1 MCLSLSF
8 PTLYFGFLFKV
19 TKKKD
24 MELPGNT
31 RDEVSESDTE
41 KVLILNRVSINVKGK
56 KMDRVTEYVGLCK
69 FVSLPKEIYT

>member
-1 MCLSLSF
+1 
-8 PTLYFGFLFKV
+8 
-19 TKKKD
+19 

-69 FVSLPKEIYT
+69 FVSLPKEIYTWWGFSQGIVHWHINNPVR